1 MVDSLVNDVR
11 IKITSES
18 SFNICYVTRMKN
30 GFSINQNKITK
41 FIALQD
47 SGANQSNSLES
58 ISFLSGEGVEEEEEE
73 EEEGREKKRGM
84 MRVSRRGLRRE
95 GDEEEV
101 EGEEEGKDEGEWE
114 GTT

>member
-1 MVDSLVNDVR
+1 MVDSLVNGVR

-58 ISFLSGEGVEEEEEE
+58 ISFLFGEGVEEE

-101 EGEEEGKDEGEWE
+101 EGEEEGKDEGE
-114 GTT
+114 